1 MGVPSIFPNFG
12 GIHEFFP
19 ENTDLSFKQFDYL
32 DLEEKIK
39 LLNNSSFE
47 KEGIKNKNFVTDR
60 FSEKIIVKK
69 FMDVVND

>member
-1 MGVPSIFPNFG
+1 MISNLYFQNLCYCQ
-12 GIHEFFP
+12 
-19 ENTDLSFKQFDYL
+19 NLSYKQFDYL

-47 KEGIKNKNFVTDR
+47 KEGIRNKNFVTDR